1 MQTREFLQ
9 FLLLPQRRW
18 REAGHSEGV
27 KVVKYLKTLPDYITD
42 RSREDSPA
50 RLQSAQEHHSV
61 TKPPQSKLQN
71 IQNNII
77 EKPTGNNRDGKV
89 TFLGS
94 QPYPHSSHMPFGET
108 LKGKKKAKPSQPPC
122 LKIKTECTRAFC
134 VTSMVEQ
141 CCQQLASQA
150 FLLMPQCVK
159 DIFNDRSRAL
169 LSVRCLSCVNS
180 SLLGTQIP
188 CPTREAV
195 KVGRHHK
202 AGEISVQTALL
213 LSWLLL
219 SYLQGISSEVS
230 LNIFLLLL
238 S

>member
-1 MQTREFLQ
+1 MRGLSCKAAECTGTSFC
-9 FLLLPQRRW
+9 
-18 REAGHSEGV
+18 
-27 KVVKYLKTLPDYITD
+27 D
-42 RSREDSPA
+42 
-50 RLQSAQEHHSV
+50 
-61 TKPPQSKLQN
+61 KPPQSKLQN
-71 IQNNII
+71 IQNKII
-77 EKPTGNNRDGKV
+77 EKPTGNNKDGKV

-108 LKGKKKAKPSQPPC
+108 LKEKKKAKPSQPPS
-122 LKIKTECTRAFC
+122 LKIKTKCTRAFC

-180 SLLGTQIP
+180 SLLGTQIQ

-195 KVGRHHK
+195 KAGRHHK
-202 AGEISVQTALL
+202 AGEISVQTALQ

-238 S
+238 LLLESLCEWMEIPEMRQEEKYTEKGKELSCSYPLSLLR